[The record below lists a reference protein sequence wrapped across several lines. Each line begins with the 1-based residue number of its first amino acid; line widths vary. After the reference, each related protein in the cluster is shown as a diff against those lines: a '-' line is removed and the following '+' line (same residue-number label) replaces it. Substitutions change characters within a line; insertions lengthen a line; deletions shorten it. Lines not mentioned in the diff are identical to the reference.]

1 MKQYLPHGCVLAAGI
16 LWGLIGLFN
25 RALMAAGLSVG
36 GIVLVRNLGG
46 FLLLGLVLLCFQP
59 AAFRIR
65 LKHLPIFFGT
75 GVVSVLLFT
84 LCYFSCQKLCSLAVA
99 AALLYTSPAFVVLL
113 AALLWKDK
121 LTGRKLLALAVAI
134 LGCTLVTGL
143 WSGGQRVTAWG
154 AALGVA
160 SGFFYGLYSIFGH
173 YALQHY
179 SPMTV
184 TFYTFAFAGLGALF
198 TAKPAELQACFSQ
211 PGTPWLALGLVVI
224 CTVGPYLLYT
234 RGLAALDSGKAA
246 ILASIEPAA
255 ATLVGILVLG
265 EPGDAG
271 ALLGL
276 LCILA
281 SVYLLSLPAGRTRTR
296 TSQRGAAK

>member
-1 MKQYLPHGCVLAAGI
+1 MKRYLPHGCVLAAGI

-46 FLLLGLVLLCFQP
+46 FLLLGLVLLCVQP

-113 AALLWKDK
+113 AALLWRDR
-121 LTGRKLLALAVAI
+121 LTKRKLLALAVAI

-143 WSGGQRVTAWG
+143 WSGGQSVTAWG

-173 YALQHY
+173 YALRHY

-184 TFYTFAFAGLGALF
+184 TFYTFAFAGAGALF
-198 TAKPAELQACFSQ
+198 AARPAELRACFSQ
-211 PGTPWLALGLVVI
+211 PGAPWLALGLVVI

-255 ATLVGILVLG
+255 AALVGILALG
-265 EPGDAG
+265 EPMSAG
-271 ALLGL
+271 VLLGL
-276 LCILA
+276 VCILA
-281 SVYLLSLPAGRTRTR
+281 SVYILSLPAKPAAAAGRN
-296 TSQRGAAK
+296 